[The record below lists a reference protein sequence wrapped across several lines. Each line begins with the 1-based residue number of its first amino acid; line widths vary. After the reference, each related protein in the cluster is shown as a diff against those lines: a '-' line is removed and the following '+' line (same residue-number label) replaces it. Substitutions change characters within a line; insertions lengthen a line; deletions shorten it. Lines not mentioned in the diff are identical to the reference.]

1 MGLKKSLLVAP
12 EWPDQVGAFDEE
24 RPRIEGNLPEVWQEA
39 LSGQRP

>member
-1 MGLKKSLLVAP
+1 MGPEKLLLITA